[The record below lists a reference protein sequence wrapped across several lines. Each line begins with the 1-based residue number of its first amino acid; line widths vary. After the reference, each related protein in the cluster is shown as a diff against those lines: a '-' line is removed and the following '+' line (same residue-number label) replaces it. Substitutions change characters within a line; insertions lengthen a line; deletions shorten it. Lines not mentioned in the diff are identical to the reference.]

1 WRWAYVPALSFSSK
15 SFAQLDLE
23 HATEW
28 ARIGGIEAY
37 RSAREASLI
46 DHKRR
51 ISVEQVL
58 NAKGYG
64 RSICEPRPRCI
75 SAVETDRQ
83 IKGRVGIDLSET
95 LIHPDG
101 QLIGVHPVSITEVD
115 EAVCEQSAKTKVAL
129 PTERS
134 TGLER

>member
-28 ARIGGIEAY
+28 AGIGGIEAY
-37 RSAREASLI
+37 RSARQATLV
-46 DHKRR
+46 DYKRR
-51 ISVEQVL
+51 IGVEQVL
-58 NAKGYG
+58 NAEGYG

-75 SAVETDRQ
+75 SAVETEGQ
-83 IKGRVGIDLSET
+83 IKGRIRIDLSET

-101 QLIGVHPVSITEVD
+101 QLICVHPVGITEVD
-115 EAVCEQSAKTKVAL
+115 EAVCEQSAKTKVAF
-129 PTERS
+129 PTE
-134 TGLER
+134 